1 MQRFLYIWC
10 FFVCDVLVGLVWMG
24 NYMFIYYEGVTDMN
38 LKFQLTRAFIISLV
52 SLVAFSLVAIL
63 IRADM
68 IMDFDQ
74 SVIGA
79 VQSQESP
86 FLTKVMEFFTVVG
99 STQVV
104 VVLCLLI
111 IFFLYKVLHHR
122 KELILFIAVVAGS
135 PLLNL
140 LLKEIFQRARP
151 DLHRLIEIGG
161 YSFPSG
167 HAMNAFTVYGT
178 LTFLLW
184 RHIFN
189 RAGRIL
195 LLLFSAFVV
204 FMIGISRIYLGVH
217 YPSDVIG
224 GYFASGF
231 WLATSIWFFQWYMER
246 LPRPASR
253 MLKRS

>member
-1 MQRFLYIWC
+1 
-10 FFVCDVLVGLVWMG
+10 
-24 NYMFIYYEGVTDMN
+24 MFIESEGVYNMN
-38 LKFQLTRAFIISLV
+38 LKFQLTRAFIISLL
-52 SLVAFSLVAIL
+52 SLSAFSIVAIL
-63 IRADM
+63 IRAEM
-68 IMDFDQ
+68 IVDFDLT
-74 SVIGA
+74 IIRG
-79 VQSQESP
+79 VQSLESP
-86 FLTKVMEFFTVVG
+86 FLTTVMEFFTIIG
-99 STQVV
+99 STQAVI
-104 VVLCLLI
+104 VLCLLI
-111 IFFLYKVLHHR
+111 ILFLYKVLHHR

-140 LLKEIFQRARP
+140 LLKEIFQRVRP

-167 HAMNAFTVYGT
+167 HAMNAFTVYGI

-189 RAGRIL
+189 RAGRSI
-195 LLLFSAFVV
+195 LLLFSAFAV
-204 FMIGISRIYLGVH
+204 FMIGTSRIYLGVH

-246 LPRPASR
+246 QPHLASR

>member
-1 MQRFLYIWC
+1 
-10 FFVCDVLVGLVWMG
+10 
-24 NYMFIYYEGVTDMN
+24 MN
-38 LKFQLTRAFIISLV
+38 SKFQLTRAFIISLF
-52 SLVAFSLVAIL
+52 SLMAFSIVASL
-63 IRADM
+63 IKAEM
-68 IMDFDQ
+68 IVDFDLT
-74 SVIGA
+74 IIRG
-79 VQSQESP
+79 VQSLESP
-86 FLTKVMEFFTVVG
+86 FLTTIMEFFTVVG
-99 STQVV
+99 STQAVI
-104 VVLCLLI
+104 VLCLLI

-122 KELILFIAVVAGS
+122 RELILFIAVVAGS

-167 HAMNAFTVYGT
+167 HAMNAFTVYGI

-189 RAGRIL
+189 RGGRTL
-195 LLLFSAFVV
+195 LILFSAFVV

-217 YPSDVIG
+217 YPSDIIG

-231 WLATSIWFFQWYMER
+231 WIAALIWFFQWYVER
-246 LPRPASR
+246 QPRLASR
-253 MLKRS
+253 ILKRS

>member
-1 MQRFLYIWC
+1 M
-10 FFVCDVLVGLVWMG
+10 
-24 NYMFIYYEGVTDMN
+24 
-38 LKFQLTRAFIISLV
+38 KFQLTRAFIISLIFLIAF
-52 SLVAFSLVAIL
+52 SFVAFL
-63 IRADM
+63 IRADK
-68 IMDFDQ
+68 IVDFDHTII
-74 SVIGA
+74 SV
-79 VQSQESP
+79 VQSLESP
-86 FLTKVMEFFTVVG
+86 FLTTIMEFFTVVG

-104 VVLCLLI
+104 VVLCILI

-140 LLKEIFQRARP
+140 LLKEFFQRARP

-167 HAMNAFTVYGT
+167 HAMNAFTVYGI

-189 RAGRIL
+189 RSGRCL
-195 LLLFSAFVV
+195 LLLFSSFIV
-204 FMIGISRIYLGVH
+204 FMIGVSRIYLGVH
-217 YPSDVIG
+217 YPSDIIG

-231 WLATSIWFFQWYMER
+231 WLATSIWFFQWYVER
-246 LPRPASR
+246 QSHLASR
-253 MLKRS
+253 RLKRS